1 MFPSSLSNPLSFSNN
16 MPTPIRHTFKKS
28 ERLCSRILMER
39 LFQSDNRSVS
49 AYPVRAVFLPVEKSV
64 QQGISV
70 LISVPKKRFHD
81 AVDRNRVKRQ
91 LREAYRKHK
100 HALTAQ
106 MAERGQGLL
115 IAFVYVSDQI
125 ESTAYI
131 EKRMVRLLGK
141 IGETLNADSQP
152 I

>member
-1 MFPSSLSNPLSFSNN
+1 MSAPKRN
-16 MPTPIRHTFKKS
+16 TFKKS
-28 ERLCSRILMER
+28 ERLCSRILMDC
-39 LFQSDNRSVS
+39 LFQGKSYSVS
-49 AYPVRAVFLPVEKSV
+49 AYPLRAVFLPVDKSEQEGV
-64 QQGISV
+64 SV

-100 HALTAQ
+100 HSLAEQ
-106 MAERGQGLL
+106 MESLEQGLL
-115 IAFVYVSDQI
+115 IAFIYVSPQI

-131 EKRMVRLLGK
+131 EKRMIRLLEK
-141 IGETLNADSQP
+141 ISET